1 MTAVNERR
9 RSPRKTCR
17 RGEWEGVAEDRKDSA
32 VKCTGDCPVI
42 GHIPHASILIPP
54 DVRQSLA
61 ISGDDLTEELRRVT
75 DWYVDELF
83 VWLGDRAV
91 VCPVSRLV
99 VDVERFDNDEDE
111 VMASRGMGAVY
122 TKTSDGRP
130 LRSTLTDGERTNL
143 LDRFYHPHH
152 REAEQRV
159 QACLD
164 QYGRCLILDCHSF
177 PSQPLPV
184 DLNQDSDRPHI
195 CLGTDPFHT
204 PLALTTGVTGYFTS
218 LGLTVFHDKPYGGTY
233 VPVPFLAADRRVS
246 SLMIEINRSLYMDET
261 TGNKEKSF
269 EMLRYTM
276 GGLEGYL
283 GKLNML
289 HKS

>member
-152 REAEQRV
+152 REAEKRV
-159 QACLD
+159 QSCLD

-177 PSQPLPV
+177 PSRPLPC
-184 DLNQDSDRPHI
+184 DQDQNMPRPDI
-195 CLGTDPFHT
+195 CIGTDPFHT
-204 PLALTTGVTGYFTS
+204 PPALTTGVTDYFRS
-218 LGLTVFHDKPYGGTY
+218 LGLTVFHDKPYRGTF
-233 VPVPFLAADRRVS
+233 VPSLFHAANRRVS
-246 SLMIEINRSLYMDET
+246 SLMIEISRRLYMDET
-261 TGNKEKSF
+261 TGNKNRSF
-269 EMLRYTM
+269 ESLRHAV
-276 GGLEGYL
+276 GGLEESLTKL
-283 GKLNML
+283 GMKHM
-289 HKS
+289 S